1 MPKFG
6 RVYLA
11 LPAYTTESRNVFW
24 ANQLEFWP
32 SEPLGLEACRAG
44 TRQVEADG
52 QMLGPWKR
60 DDGTGVAR
68 RPLPSATSAES

>member
-11 LPAYTTESRNVFW
+11 LPAYTTESRNAFW

-52 QMLGPWKR
+52 QMLGP
-60 DDGTGVAR
+60 
-68 RPLPSATSAES
+68 